1 MTSDQ
6 RVAIV
11 TGGSSG
17 IGRQPLSLLEEKKG
31 PRLWWQL
38 LVAKGRGGNSATSQ
52 RHWK

>member
-17 IGRQPLSLLEEKKG
+17 IGRATA
-31 PRLWWQL
+31 
-38 LVAKGRGGNSATSQ
+38 VALARDERANVVTASSS
-52 RHWK
+52 